1 MDDIE
6 AVKQLLL
13 KLAVIADRLD
23 ARSEQAV
30 QGVEAGTA
38 TLAQSAH
45 QLQSGAGQFARQA
58 LQAIGEQAQQ
68 AIAHSAD
75 SAIATFE
82 GRLQHAADNANRA
95 ADAMADQRAR
105 LAKSQKS
112 LVAAAVTT
120 LLAGSVLA
128 VGGTW
133 LWVDGSRDEVAR
145 HHVEVR
151 LLSAINASDIVLCAD
166 GRLCVNVDDRGK
178 RQGDRRQYQVVEPRQ
193 TQR

>member
-30 QGVEAGTA
+30 QGVEAGA
-38 TLAQSAH
+38 TTLTQSAH
-45 QLQSGAGQFARQA
+45 RLESGAGQFARQA
-58 LQAIGEQAQQ
+58 LQAIGEQAHQ
-68 AIAHSAD
+68 AIAHNAD
-75 SAIATFE
+75 HAITAFE
-82 GRLQHAADNANRA
+82 GRLQHAADNANRT
-95 ADAMADQRAR
+95 ADALANQHAR

-112 LVAAAVTT
+112 LVAASVTA
-120 LLAGSVLA
+120 LLVGSLLA

-133 LWVDGSRDEVAR
+133 LWVKHSRDQVAR
-145 HHVEVR
+145 QQVEAR

-166 GRLCVNVDDRGK
+166 GRLCVNIDDQGK
-178 RQGDRRQYQVVEPRQ
+178 RQGDRRQYQPVKPR
-193 TQR
+193 

>member
-30 QGVEAGTA
+30 QEVEAGTK
-38 TLAQSAH
+38 TLSQSAH
-45 QLQSGAGQFARQA
+45 RLESGAGDFARQV
-58 LQAIGEQAQQ
+58 LQAIGEQSQH
-68 AIAHSAD
+68 AITHGAG

-95 ADAMADQRAR
+95 ADAMTDQRAL
-105 LAKSQKS
+105 LARSQRT
-112 LVAAAVTT
+112 LVAAAVTA
-120 LLAGSVLA
+120 LLVGSVLA

-133 LWVDGSRDEVAR
+133 RWVDSSRDEVAR
-145 HHVEVR
+145 HHVEAR
-151 LLSAINASDIVLCAD
+151 LLSAINASDIVLCED
-166 GRLCVNVDDRGK
+166 GRLCVNVDAQGK
-178 RQGDRRQYQVVEPRQ
+178 RQGDRRQYQLVERRQ
-193 TQR
+193 AQR